1 MDTAITFY
9 EKNCHRKIRICFF
22 KKVIEKIRL
31 KDAFQENNEIIA
43 FKISCTPDFQG
54 KYVLRYSEQSPSDLH
69 FSYTLYDLQLLPLF
83 CSENL

>member
-31 KDAFQENNEIIA
+31 KDAFQENNEIIT
-43 FKISCTPDFQG
+43 FKISCRPDFQD
-54 KYVLRYSEQSPSDLH
+54 KYVLMFAEMFLRVH
-69 FSYTLYDLQLLPLF
+69 TLFGTIPK
-83 CSENL
+83 

>member
-31 KDAFQENNEIIA
+31 KDAFQENNEIIT
-43 FKISCTPDFQG
+43 FKISCRPDFQD
-54 KYVLRYSEQSPSDLH
+54 KYVLMFADMFLRVH
-69 FSYTLYDLQLLPLF
+69 TLFGTIPK
-83 CSENL
+83 